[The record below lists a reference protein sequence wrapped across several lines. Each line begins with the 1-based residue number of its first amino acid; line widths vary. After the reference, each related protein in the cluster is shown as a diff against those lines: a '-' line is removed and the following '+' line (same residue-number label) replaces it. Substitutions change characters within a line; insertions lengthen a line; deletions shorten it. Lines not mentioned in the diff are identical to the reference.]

1 LKKLFVW
8 FVGIVSG
15 VAILGIALIGPIDN
29 TPLAEK
35 HFFQNT
41 LHRLDTFR
49 AQNHPAKG
57 HLKVG
62 WARINIT
69 PRSTM
74 PMAGYAPRY
83 QFDSVHDSIF
93 VRILA
98 IDNGGITCYI
108 ISADLLIFPPLL
120 KEKLLSQSSPN
131 RFLYFAATHA
141 HSSLGGWDNS
151 ALGNVILGSY
161 HEEWLDSLAR
171 KVTSTMDSVAHHLQ
185 DAKLNYFEADAGEW
199 VENRLDPEHG
209 QTDGKIRGLKIVRAD
224 GSRGL
229 FATYGAHPTNISHLS
244 RALSGDYPGALIRSA
259 ELRDYNFAM
268 FAGGMM
274 GSHRVKGIP
283 DSEFAMCDSL
293 GARLYKKISTASSIA
308 VRDSSIATSVLPIDF
323 GPSQLH
329 VLQEYK
335 VRDWVFRGLFRKLKG
350 DFRYMK
356 IGNLIFLGAPCDFSG
371 EIFVRD
377 HLGELAAKSGNQL
390 LITSF
395 DGDYVGYITY
405 DDHFGH
411 SEQEEIMA
419 MNWVGPNYGNYFS
432 QIVQKIVEEK
442 PH

>member
-1 LKKLFVW
+1 M
-8 FVGIVSG
+8 GIVVA

-29 TPLAEK
+29 TPLTEK
-35 HFFQNT
+35 QFYSTT
-41 LHRLDTFR
+41 LHRLDTFH
-49 AQNHPAKG
+49 AQIHPAKG
-57 HLKVG
+57 PLRAA
-62 WARINIT
+62 WATLNIT
-69 PRSTM
+69 PRSAK

-83 QFDSVHDSIF
+83 QFESVHDSLFI
-93 VRILA
+93 RILA
-98 IDNGGITCYI
+98 IDNGGITCFI

-120 KEKLLSQSSPN
+120 KEKLTAHSSAN
-131 RFLYFAATHA
+131 RFLYFTASHA

-161 HEEWLDSLAR
+161 QEEWLDSLAHR
-171 KVTSTMDSVAHHLQ
+171 VTASMDSLTNHLQ
-185 DAKLNYFEADAGEW
+185 AATLNYFEADAGEW

-209 QTDGKIRGLKIVRAD
+209 QTDGIIRGLQIHLAD

-229 FATYGAHPTNISHLS
+229 FAAYSAHPTNISHLS

-259 ELRDYNFAM
+259 ELHDYRFAM

-283 DSEFAMCDSL
+283 DTQFAMCDSL
-293 GARLYKKISTASSIA
+293 GGRLYQKIRVASA
-308 VRDSSIATSVLPIDF
+308 NPVRDSTIATGIIPIDF

-350 DFRYMK
+350 DIRYMK
-356 IGNLIFLGAPCDFSG
+356 IGNLIFIGAPCDFSG

-377 HLGELAAKSGNQL
+377 HLGALAEKSGNKL
-390 LITSF
+390 VITSF
-395 DGDYVGYITY
+395 NGDYVGYITY

-419 MNWVGPNYGNYFS
+419 MNWVGPHYGNYFS
-432 QIVQKIVEEK
+432 TIVQKIVEKER
-442 PH
+442 H